1 MKVKYID
8 TICTNTQ
15 HVIFNA
21 SLIAMLS
28 KLYKKIT
35 CYGEKNNI
43 KDVFNTLKNNHV
55 STSFI
60 ETKNIPLPITY
71 TGIRFF
77 FVYILSFFYNIYFIV
92 FANKKELLVFNYNN
106 LMAVRSM
113 NLINKLFNRNILI
126 FCHGEMEF
134 LISEIKQY
142 GPLNSLLWR
151 FAHHFF
157 LNKNIQIHPKIKFVV
172 MGDAILQHMKE
183 TVPDNIGKAFISVD
197 HSYFFNNNSLPYTPP
212 PSNQLKVGTVG
223 VFSKIK
229 GGDDFCKLY
238 HLVDKSKVRFSIT
251 GRIFYDMNIINSMDI
266 DLPNNKG
273 INAIDR
279 EELERRTQELDII
292 LFFYPKNSYKLIAS
306 GAIMDAISM
315 KKPIIAIRNSYFSY
329 IFEKFGTFGF
339 LVDSVEEMA
348 KIIETLKKE
357 DLIFDFDT
365 IQKKINISSI
375 SEQLKEQLIKMN
387 LL

>member
-8 TICTNTQ
+8 TVCTNTQ
-15 HVIFNA
+15 HIIFNA
-21 SLIAMLS
+21 SLLAMLGNFYS
-28 KLYKKIT
+28 NIIF
-35 CYGEKNNI
+35 YGEKNNMNEVL
-43 KDVFNTLKNNHV
+43 DVLAQNHTN
-55 STSFI
+55 SSSLR
-60 ETKNIPLPITY
+60 TKKLPLPIASS
-71 TGIRFF
+71 GIRSF
-77 FVYILSFFYNIYFIV
+77 FVFIFSFFYNLYFIT
-92 FANKKELLVFNYNN
+92 FASKKELLVFNYNN

-113 NLINKLFNRNILI
+113 NFINKLFNRNILI

-134 LISEIKQY
+134 LISDIKQY
-142 GPLNSLLWR
+142 GLLNSLLWK

-157 LNKNIQIHPKIKFVV
+157 LNKNIQVHPKIKFVV
-172 MGDAILQHMKE
+172 MGDAILQHMRE
-183 TVPDNIGKAFISVD
+183 TVPNNIGKAFISVD
-197 HSYFFNNNSLPYTPP
+197 HSYFFNNTHYSYTP
-212 PSNQLKVGTVG
+212 NKQLKVGTVG

-279 EELERRTQELDII
+279 EELEKRTQELDII

-357 DLIFDFDT
+357 DLVFDFDT
-365 IQKKINISSI
+365 IQKKMNISSI

>member
-8 TICTNTQ
+8 TVCTNTQ
-15 HVIFNA
+15 HIIFNA
-21 SLIAMLS
+21 SLLAMLGNFYS
-28 KLYKKIT
+28 NIT
-35 CYGEKNNI
+35 FYGEKNNMNEVL
-43 KDVFNTLKNNHV
+43 DVLAQNHTN
-55 STSFI
+55 SSSLR
-60 ETKNIPLPITY
+60 TKKLPLPIASS
-71 TGIRFF
+71 GIRSF
-77 FVYILSFFYNIYFIV
+77 FVFIFSFFYNLYFIT
-92 FANKKELLVFNYNN
+92 FADKKTLLVFNYNN

-134 LISEIKQY
+134 LISDIKQY

-157 LNKNIQIHPKIKFVV
+157 LNKNIQVHPKIRFVV
-172 MGDAILQHMKE
+172 MGDAILRHMKE

-197 HSYFFNNNSLPYTPP
+197 HSYFFNDSLPYTPVN
-212 PSNQLKVGTVG
+212 NQLKVGTVG

-238 HLVDKSKVRFSIT
+238 YLVDKSKVEFSIT
-251 GRIFYDMNIINSMDI
+251 GRIFYDMNIINRMNI
-266 DLPNNKG
+266 NLPKNKG
-273 INAIDR
+273 ANAIDR
-279 EELERRTQELDII
+279 EELEKRIQELNII

-329 IFEKFGTFGF
+329 IFEKFGSFGF

-348 KIIETLKKE
+348 KTIETLKKE
-357 DLIFDFDT
+357 DLVFDFDT
-365 IQKKINISSI
+365 IQKKMNISSI

>member
-8 TICTNTQ
+8 TVCTNTQ
-15 HVIFNA
+15 HIIFNA
-21 SLIAMLS
+21 SLLAMLGNFYS
-28 KLYKKIT
+28 NIT
-35 CYGEKNNI
+35 FYGEKNNMNEVL
-43 KDVFNTLKNNHV
+43 DVLAQNHTN
-55 STSFI
+55 SSSLR
-60 ETKNIPLPITY
+60 TKKLPLPIASS
-71 TGIRFF
+71 GIRSF
-77 FVYILSFFYNIYFIV
+77 FVFIFSFFYNLYFIT
-92 FANKKELLVFNYNN
+92 FADKKTLLVFNYNN

-134 LISEIKQY
+134 LISNIKQY

-157 LNKNIQIHPKIKFVV
+157 LNKNIQVHPKIRFVV
-172 MGDAILQHMKE
+172 MGDAILRHMKE

-197 HSYFFNNNSLPYTPP
+197 HSYFFNDSLPYTPVN
-212 PSNQLKVGTVG
+212 NQLKVGTVG

-238 HLVDKSKVRFSIT
+238 YLVDKSKVEFSIT
-251 GRIFYDMNIINSMDI
+251 GRIFYDMNIINRMNI
-266 DLPNNKG
+266 NLPKNKG
-273 INAIDR
+273 ANAIDR
-279 EELERRTQELDII
+279 EELEKRIQELNII

-329 IFEKFGTFGF
+329 IFEKFGSFGF

-348 KIIETLKKE
+348 KTIETLKKE
-357 DLIFDFDT
+357 DLVFDFDT
-365 IQKKINISSI
+365 IQKKMNISSI

>member
-8 TICTNTQ
+8 TVCTNTQ
-15 HVIFNA
+15 HIIFNA
-21 SLIAMLS
+21 SLLAMLGNFYS
-28 KLYKKIT
+28 NIT
-35 CYGEKNNI
+35 FYGEKNNMNEVL
-43 KDVFNTLKNNHV
+43 DVLAQNHTN
-55 STSFI
+55 SSSLR
-60 ETKNIPLPITY
+60 TKKLPLPIASS
-71 TGIRFF
+71 GIRSF
-77 FVYILSFFYNIYFIV
+77 FVFIFSFFYNLYFIT
-92 FANKKELLVFNYNN
+92 FADKKTLLVFNYNN

-134 LISEIKQY
+134 LISNIKQY

-157 LNKNIQIHPKIKFVV
+157 LNKNIQVHPKIRFVV
-172 MGDAILQHMKE
+172 MGDAILRHMKE

-197 HSYFFNNNSLPYTPP
+197 HSYFFNDSLPYTPVN
-212 PSNQLKVGTVG
+212 NQLKVGTVG

-238 HLVDKSKVRFSIT
+238 YLVDKSKVEFSIT
-251 GRIFYDMNIINSMDI
+251 GRIFYDMNIINRMNI
-266 DLPNNKG
+266 NLPKNKG
-273 INAIDR
+273 ANAIDR
-279 EELERRTQELDII
+279 EELEKRIQELNII

-329 IFEKFGTFGF
+329 IFEKFGSFGF

-348 KIIETLKKE
+348 KTIETLKKE
-357 DLIFDFDT
+357 DLVFDFDN
-365 IQKKINISSI
+365 IQKKMNISSI

>member
-8 TICTNTQ
+8 TVCTNTQ
-15 HVIFNA
+15 HIIFNA
-21 SLIAMLS
+21 SLLAMLGNFYS
-28 KLYKKIT
+28 NIIF
-35 CYGEKNNI
+35 YGEKNNMNEVL
-43 KDVFNTLKNNHV
+43 DVLAQNHTN
-55 STSFI
+55 SSSLR
-60 ETKNIPLPITY
+60 TKKLPLPIASS
-71 TGIRFF
+71 GIRSF
-77 FVYILSFFYNIYFIV
+77 FVFIFSFFYNLYFIT
-92 FANKKELLVFNYNN
+92 FASKKELLVFNYNN

-113 NLINKLFNRNILI
+113 NFINKLFNRNILI

-134 LISEIKQY
+134 LISDIKQY
-142 GPLNSLLWR
+142 GLLNSLLWK

-157 LNKNIQIHPKIKFVV
+157 LNKNIQVHPKIKFVV
-172 MGDAILQHMKE
+172 MGDAILQHMRE
-183 TVPDNIGKAFISVD
+183 TVPNNIGKAFISVD
-197 HSYFFNNNSLPYTPP
+197 HSYFFNNTHYSYTP
-212 PSNQLKVGTVG
+212 NKQLKVGTVG

-279 EELERRTQELDII
+279 EELEKRTQELDII

-315 KKPIIAIRNSYFSY
+315 KKPIITIRNSYFSY

-357 DLIFDFDT
+357 DLVFDFDT
-365 IQKKINISSI
+365 IQKKMNISSI

>member
-8 TICTNTQ
+8 TVCTNTQ
-15 HVIFNA
+15 HIIFNA
-21 SLIAMLS
+21 SLLAMLGNFYS
-28 KLYKKIT
+28 NIT
-35 CYGEKNNI
+35 FYGEKNNMNEVL
-43 KDVFNTLKNNHV
+43 DVLAQNHTN
-55 STSFI
+55 SSSLR
-60 ETKNIPLPITY
+60 TKKLPLPIASS
-71 TGIRFF
+71 GIRSF
-77 FVYILSFFYNIYFIV
+77 FVFIFSFFYNLYFIT
-92 FANKKELLVFNYNN
+92 FADKKTLLVFNYNN
-106 LMAVRSM
+106 LIAVRSM

-134 LISEIKQY
+134 LISNIKQY

-157 LNKNIQIHPKIKFVV
+157 LNKNIQVHPKIRFVV
-172 MGDAILQHMKE
+172 MGDAILRHMKE

-212 PSNQLKVGTVG
+212 SNQLKVGTVG
-223 VFSKIK
+223 VFYKIK

-279 EELERRTQELDII
+279 EELEKRTQELDII

-357 DLIFDFDT
+357 DLVFDFDT
-365 IQKKINISSI
+365 IQKKMNISSI

>member
-1 MKVKYID
+1 MNVKYID
-8 TICTNTQ
+8 TVCTNTQ
-15 HVIFNA
+15 HIIFNA
-21 SLIAMLS
+21 SLLAMLG
-28 KLYKKIT
+28 KFYPNIT
-35 CYGEKNNI
+35 FYGEKNNMHEVLDI
-43 KDVFNTLKNNHV
+43 LDQNHTNC
-55 STSFI
+55 SSLRTRI
-60 ETKNIPLPITY
+60 LPLPIASS
-71 TGIRFF
+71 GIRSF
-77 FVYILSFFYNIYFIV
+77 FVFIFSFFYNIYFII

-113 NLINKLFNRNILI
+113 NFINKLFNRNILI

-134 LISEIKQY
+134 LISEIKKY
-142 GPLNSLLWR
+142 GPLNSLLWK

-157 LNKNIQIHPKIKFVV
+157 LNKNIQVHPKIKFVV
-172 MGDAILQHMKE
+172 MGDAILQHIRE
-183 TVPDNIGKAFISVD
+183 TVPNNIGKAFISVD
-197 HSYFFNNNSLPYTPP
+197 HSYFFNSTHYPYNS
-212 PSNQLKVGTVG
+212 SKQLKVGTVG

-251 GRIFYDMNIINSMDI
+251 GRIFYDMNIINSMNI

-273 INAIDR
+273 ANAIDR
-279 EELERRTQELDII
+279 EELEKRIQELDII
-292 LFFYPKNSYKLIAS
+292 LFFYPKDSYKLIAS

-315 KKPIIAIRNSYFSY
+315 KKPILAIKNSYFSY
-329 IFEKFGTFGF
+329 IFEKFGSFGF

-348 KIIETLKKE
+348 KTIKILKKE
-357 DLIFDFDT
+357 DLAFDFDT
-365 IQKKINISSI
+365 IQKKLNISSI

>member
-8 TICTNTQ
+8 TVCTNTQ
-15 HVIFNA
+15 HIIFNA
-21 SLIAMLS
+21 SLLAMLGNFYS
-28 KLYKKIT
+28 NIT
-35 CYGEKNNI
+35 FYGEKNNMNEVL
-43 KDVFNTLKNNHV
+43 DVLAQNHTN
-55 STSFI
+55 SSSLR
-60 ETKNIPLPITY
+60 TKKLPLPIASS
-71 TGIRFF
+71 GIRSF
-77 FVYILSFFYNIYFIV
+77 FVFIFSFFYNLYFIT
-92 FANKKELLVFNYNN
+92 FADKKTLLVFNYNN

-134 LISEIKQY
+134 LISNIKQY

-157 LNKNIQIHPKIKFVV
+157 LNKNIQVHPKIRFVV
-172 MGDAILQHMKE
+172 MGDAILRHMKE

-197 HSYFFNNNSLPYTPP
+197 HSYFFNNSLPYTPVN
-212 PSNQLKVGTVG
+212 NQLKVGTVG

-238 HLVDKSKVRFSIT
+238 YLVDKSKVEFSIT
-251 GRIFYDMNIINSMDI
+251 GRIFYDMNIINRMNI
-266 DLPNNKG
+266 NLPKNKG
-273 INAIDR
+273 ANAIDR
-279 EELERRTQELDII
+279 EELEKRIQELNII

-329 IFEKFGTFGF
+329 IFEKFGSFGF

-348 KIIETLKKE
+348 KTIETLKKE
-357 DLIFDFDT
+357 DLVFDFDT
-365 IQKKINISSI
+365 IQKKMNISSI

>member
-8 TICTNTQ
+8 TVCTNTQ
-15 HVIFNA
+15 HIIFNA
-21 SLIAMLS
+21 SLLAMLGNFYS
-28 KLYKKIT
+28 NIT
-35 CYGEKNNI
+35 FYGEKNNMNEVL
-43 KDVFNTLKNNHV
+43 DVLAQNHTN
-55 STSFI
+55 SSSLR
-60 ETKNIPLPITY
+60 TKKLPLPIASS
-71 TGIRFF
+71 GIRSFF
-77 FVYILSFFYNIYFIV
+77 LFIFSFFYNLYFIT
-92 FANKKELLVFNYNN
+92 FADKKTLLVFNYNN

-134 LISEIKQY
+134 LISNIKQY

-157 LNKNIQIHPKIKFVV
+157 LNKNIQVHPKIRFVV
-172 MGDAILQHMKE
+172 MGDAILRHMKE

-197 HSYFFNNNSLPYTPP
+197 HSYFFNDSLPYTPVN
-212 PSNQLKVGTVG
+212 NQLKVGTVG

-238 HLVDKSKVRFSIT
+238 YLVDKSKVEFSIT
-251 GRIFYDMNIINSMDI
+251 GRIFYDMNIINRMNI
-266 DLPNNKG
+266 NLPKNKG
-273 INAIDR
+273 ANAIDR
-279 EELERRTQELDII
+279 EELEKRIQELNII

-329 IFEKFGTFGF
+329 IFEKFGSFGF

-348 KIIETLKKE
+348 KTIETLKKE
-357 DLIFDFDT
+357 DLVFDFDT
-365 IQKKINISSI
+365 IQKKMNISSI

>member
-28 KLYKKIT
+28 NLYKDIS
-35 CYGEKNNI
+35 CYGEKNNM
-43 KDVFNTLKNNHV
+43 KDVLNILENNHIN
-55 STSFI
+55 TSFLKI
-60 ETKNIPLPITY
+60 KNIPLPITY

-77 FVYILSFFYNIYFIV
+77 FVYILSFFYNLYFIIS
-92 FANKKELLVFNYNN
+92 ANKKELLVFNYNN

-113 NLINKLFNRNILI
+113 NFINKLFNRNILI

-134 LISEIKQY
+134 LISDIKKY

-157 LNKNIQIHPKIKFVV
+157 LNKNIQVHPKIKFVV
-172 MGDAILQHMKE
+172 MGDAILEHMRK
-183 TVPDNIGKAFISVD
+183 TVPNNIEKAFISVD
-197 HSYFFNNNSLPYTPP
+197 HSYFFNNDSRAYTP
-212 PSNQLKVGTVG
+212 SKQLKVGTVG
-223 VFSKIK
+223 VFSKMK
-229 GGDDFCKLY
+229 GGDDFCRLY
-238 HLVDKSKVRFSIT
+238 HLVDKSKVEFSIT
-251 GRIFYDMNIINSMDI
+251 GRIFYDMNIINGMDI

-273 INAIDR
+273 VNAIDR
-279 EELERRTQELDII
+279 EELEMRTQELDTI
-292 LFFYPKNSYKLIAS
+292 LFFYPKDSYKLIAS

-329 IFEKFGTFGF
+329 IFKKFGTFGF

-348 KIIETLKKE
+348 KIIERLKKE

-365 IQKKINISSI
+365 IQKRMSISSI
-375 SEQLKEQLIKMN
+375 SEQLKEQLTKMN

>member
-1 MKVKYID
+1 MNVKYID
-8 TICTNTQ
+8 TVCTNTQ
-15 HVIFNA
+15 HIIFNA
-21 SLIAMLS
+21 SLLAMLG
-28 KLYKKIT
+28 KFYPNIT
-35 CYGEKNNI
+35 FYGEKNNMHEVLDI
-43 KDVFNTLKNNHV
+43 LDQNHTNC
-55 STSFI
+55 SSLRTRI
-60 ETKNIPLPITY
+60 LPLAIASS
-71 TGIRFF
+71 GIRSF
-77 FVYILSFFYNIYFIV
+77 FVFIFSFFYNIYFII

-113 NLINKLFNRNILI
+113 NFINKLFNRNILI

-134 LISEIKQY
+134 LISEIKKY
-142 GPLNSLLWR
+142 GPLNSLLWK

-157 LNKNIQIHPKIKFVV
+157 LNKNIQVHPKIKFVV
-172 MGDAILQHMKE
+172 MGDAILQHIRE
-183 TVPDNIGKAFISVD
+183 TVPNNIGKAFISVD
-197 HSYFFNNNSLPYTPP
+197 HSYFFNSTHYPYNS
-212 PSNQLKVGTVG
+212 SKQLKVGTVG

-251 GRIFYDMNIINSMDI
+251 GRIFYDMNIINSMNI

-273 INAIDR
+273 ANAIDR
-279 EELERRTQELDII
+279 EELEKRIQELDII
-292 LFFYPKNSYKLIAS
+292 LFFYPKDSYKLIAS

-315 KKPIIAIRNSYFSY
+315 KKPILAIKNSYFSY
-329 IFEKFGTFGF
+329 IFEKFGSFGF

-348 KIIETLKKE
+348 KTIKILKKE
-357 DLIFDFDT
+357 DLAFDFDT
-365 IQKKINISSI
+365 IQKKMNISSI